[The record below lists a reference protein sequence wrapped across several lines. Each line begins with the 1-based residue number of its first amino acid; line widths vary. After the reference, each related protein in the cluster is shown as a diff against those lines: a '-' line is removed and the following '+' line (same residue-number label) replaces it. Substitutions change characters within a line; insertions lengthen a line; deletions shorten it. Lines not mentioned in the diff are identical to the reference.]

1 MPPEGLPHQGKPL
14 VAALGPDS
22 DGDVLVLQLTG
33 NLLDETGIMGE
44 DVVVILKKRKKQALP
59 SSSRSLT
66 SGSPHRAAVFV

>member
-1 MPPEGLPHQGKPL
+1 MSKLKAGTMPPGGLPHQDKPL

-44 DVVVILKKRKKQALP
+44 NVVGILKKRKK
-59 SSSRSLT
+59 
-66 SGSPHRAAVFV
+66 

>member
-1 MPPEGLPHQGKPL
+1 MLPEGLPHQGKPP

-44 DVVVILKKRKKQALP
+44 DVVVILKKRKK
-59 SSSRSLT
+59 
-66 SGSPHRAAVFV
+66 

>member
-1 MPPEGLPHQGKPL
+1 MPPGGLPHQDKPL

-44 DVVVILKKRKKQALP
+44 NVVGILKKRKK
-59 SSSRSLT
+59 
-66 SGSPHRAAVFV
+66 